1 MKRAR
6 LMAFF
11 LFPLPC
17 MGQTVPSHNSCTP
30 EPITTLTRWGGN
42 ELVEIDMREHPVRAP
57 HGGVAIGW
65 PEHPADGVLLQV
77 FKRSPSDPPYSKQ
90 DQATHPP
97 VAACVTG
104 ADGTFSFTLPQGE
117 YELRASMGKGM
128 NVTLVFLTVKRG
140 WHSSRKIV
148 IQMHPGT

>member
-1 MKRAR
+1 M
-6 LMAFF
+6 
-11 LFPLPC
+11 
-17 MGQTVPSHNSCTP
+17 
-30 EPITTLTRWGGN
+30 WGGN
-42 ELVEIDMREHPVRAP
+42 ELIEIDMREEPVQATR
-57 HGGVAIGW
+57 GVVNW
-65 PEHPADGVLLQV
+65 TEDQPANGVLLQV

-90 DQATHPP
+90 DQAANPP

-128 NVTLVFLTVKRG
+128 NVTLVFLSVKRG
-140 WHSSRKIV
+140 WHWPRKIS

>member
-1 MKRAR
+1 MKYVS
-6 LMAFF
+6 LFSLF
-11 LFPLPC
+11 LLALPC
-17 MGQTVPSHNSCTP
+17 LGQAAPSHNSCTP
-30 EPITTLTRWGGN
+30 GPITTLTRWGGN
-42 ELVEIDMREHPVRAP
+42 ELVEIDMREEPVRTA

-65 PEHPADGVLLQV
+65 PKQPADGVLLQV
-77 FKRSPSDPPYSKQ
+77 FKRRPSDPPFSKQ
-90 DQATHPP
+90 DQAANPP

-104 ADGTFSFTLPQGE
+104 ADGAFSFTLPQGE

-140 WHSSRKIV
+140 WHWPRKIS